1 MNTHRFFSS
10 TTATFALKPHVLRTT
25 VPTPPNVYA
34 ALRGALET
42 SSSASTVNERQAA
55 IAAFAAKNNIANDA
69 AAARA
74 FDRENLNKLEQ
85 TLFPESSSSR
95 TKDPHSRLVARLT
108 ADPSAGPN
116 AKVSTFRVNVLH
128 MHYSRFVPLLSDLR
142 GLSLADAFNQ
152 LRWLRK
158 RVSSKVTA
166 ELEKALVKAK
176 EVDGLDL
183 NKTYVADAFV
193 KPDGAVLST
202 QFKSRFLRG
211 RGRYGSTQHPV
222 TALLE
227 FTLQQRDAPFARREA
242 DPLEWIRKRLRD
254 RVAGGAVKDVEAEV
268 YSKVAARRVVKEIH
282 C

>member
-42 SSSASTVNERQAA
+42 SSSSSLNERQAA

-74 FDRENLNKLEQ
+74 FDPNLVS
-85 TLFPESSSSR
+85 ESSSSR

-193 KPDGAVLST
+193 KPDGAVLSA

-211 RGRYGSTQHPV
+211 RGRYGSTQHPRCS
-222 TALLE
+222 LCS
-227 FTLQQRDAPFARREA
+227 REA